1 MLRQNRTNILIFYII
16 TAAAFATATFV
27 DLKLDI
33 RLNSPENPFAV
44 WFQNTGEIP
53 CRLICPLAGT
63 VIFYTSERK
72 FSRIVGFLIALGGSA
87 YLGYYIGK
95 YFFIEENRMAFS
107 IVWGIGFGL
116 VTLITGKYIK
126 IPEKAK
132 KPLKALAIAGIAVMA
147 VQLLAVEGLKYLWG
161 RVRFRDLIAEG
172 SYDAFTP
179 WYKIN
184 GINSNKSFP
193 SGHTAG
199 AGMSYLLMILP
210 CVFSGFKSKKNI
222 CFWVPFVYTSVV
234 AFTRLVMGAH
244 YLSDVAAGGLIS
256 FTIVIITMKIFEKT
270 AEKRPEIL
278 C

>member
-1 MLRQNRTNILIFYII
+1 MLRQNRTNIIIFYII
-16 TAAAFATATFV
+16 TAAALTAAAFI
-27 DLKLDI
+27 DLQLDI
-33 RLNSPENPFAV
+33 KLNSPENPFAI

-63 VIFYTSERK
+63 VLFYTCK
-72 FSRIVGFLIALGGSA
+72 SRFGKTAGFLIAIGGSV

-107 IVWGIGFGL
+107 IVWGLGFGI

-126 IPEKAK
+126 IPEIAK
-132 KPLKALAIAGIAVMA
+132 KPLMALAIAGIAVMA
-147 VQLLAVEGLKYLWG
+147 VQLIAVEGLKYLWG
-161 RVRFRDLIAEG
+161 RVRFRDLIAQG

-179 WYKIN
+179 WYQIN

-199 AGMSYLLMILP
+199 AGMSYLLMLLP
-210 CVFSGFKSKKNI
+210 CAFSSWKSKKNI
-222 CFWVPFVYTSVV
+222 CFWVALIYTGIV

-256 FTIVIITMKIFEKT
+256 FTIVIITMKIFEKV
-270 AEKRPEIL
+270 AEKHPKIT

>member
-16 TAAAFATATFV
+16 TAAAFAAATFV
-27 DLKLDI
+27 DLKFDI

-72 FSRIVGFLIALGGSA
+72 FSRIAGFLIALGGSA

-199 AGMSYLLMILP
+199 AGMSYLLMLLP

>member
-16 TAAAFATATFV
+16 TAVAFAAATFV
-27 DLKLDI
+27 DLQLDI

-63 VIFYTSERK
+63 VIFYTSDRK
-72 FSRIVGFLIALGGSA
+72 FSKIVGFLIALAGSA
-87 YLGYYIGK
+87 YLGYYTGK

-132 KPLKALAIAGIAVMA
+132 NPLKALAIAGIAVMA

-199 AGMSYLLMILP
+199 AGMSYLLMLLP
-210 CVFSGFKSKKNI
+210 CVFSGFKSKKNL

>member
-1 MLRQNRTNILIFYII
+1 MLKQNRTNILIFYII
-16 TAAAFATATFV
+16 TAATLAAAAFV
-27 DLKLDI
+27 DLQLDI

-63 VIFYTSERK
+63 VLFYTSESK
-72 FSRIVGFLIALGGSA
+72 FGRIAGFLIAIGGSA

-107 IVWGIGFGL
+107 ILWGIGFGI

-161 RVRFRDLIAEG
+161 RVRFRDLIAQG

-199 AGMSYLLMILP
+199 AGMSYLLMLLP
-210 CVFSGFKSKKNI
+210 CAFSGWKSKKNL
-222 CFWVPFVYTSVV
+222 CFWVPLVYTSIV

-256 FTIVIITMKIFEKT
+256 FTIVIITIKIFEKS
-270 AEKRPEIL
+270 AEKHPEIT